1 MFGQLKEAS
10 LDSLKTISSMTVK
23 PRKIAQCSVFQTSR
37 ALTVSVCFGFTK
49 VRCNIT
55 EVLSQ
60 QTASILDKPFL
71 VFFFR
76 QILYRHHFL
85 ALAIFSQTQ
94 NQCFSSEIRVTPVA
108 IPISLVVAKDFLDLG
123 IQLQTPVWI
132 KKPHVIYT

>member
-10 LDSLKTISSMTVK
+10 LDSLKTISSTTVK

-60 QTASILDKPFL
+60 QTAIYLTNLSWFSFSDKYYTDIISWHLPL
-71 VFFFR
+71 SHRPKINV
-76 QILYRHHFL
+76 L
-85 ALAIFSQTQ
+85 AARL
-94 NQCFSSEIRVTPVA
+94 E
-108 IPISLVVAKDFLDLG
+108 
-123 IQLQTPVWI
+123 
-132 KKPHVIYT
+132 